1 MSIVDRHVSLRKT
14 SRMLCANVIYP
25 IKYIFWT
32 QYFISITAQDA
43 GGYKFT
49 INGTNVCNEATY
61 EQPYTYHVAIKSGNC
76 CIPSLQ
82 LRDNS
87 ECIRFN
93 KKEFSPS
100 LIFMFIKF
108 LKL

>member
-61 EQPYTYHVAIKSGNC
+61 EQPYTYHVAIKSGKC
-76 CIPSLQ
+76 CIP
-82 LRDNS
+82 
-87 ECIRFN
+87 CIRFN

-100 LIFMFIKF
+100 LIFMFTKL